1 MSRRSG
7 LLSLGLAVGF
17 VWALSA
23 QDTARQLT
31 ARELFYS
38 ATEAPAAQAA
48 PAQQAAKKAPPGKR
62 AAPPKAPEVAAATP
76 SETAPVRT
84 AETAPARDR
93 STAPPQQGASLPDG
107 GRMVETAA
115 AVPARATAP
124 PPSEGLALGLKY
136 SIRRSGQSVDIA
148 PDTVFHAGDGIQFYV
163 ETNGPGY
170 LYIISQGSSGTWK
183 PMFPSP
189 EVENGDNHVD
199 GFRSYTMP
207 PGARITFDEQT
218 GTEKVFI
225 VFSREPEPDL
235 ESVIYSLQAK
245 PAPASAP
252 VERQEPKQ
260 LLMASNLNI
269 QDSMVGRLRTTYA
282 RDLVIEKVD
291 PSTAGE
297 RKEYAVYVVNP
308 SGSPDSRV
316 VADLQLAHQ

>member
-17 VWALSA
+17 GWALSA
-23 QDTARQLT
+23 QNAPRQLT

-38 ATEAPAAQAA
+38 ATEASAAQAA
-48 PAQQAAKKAPPGKR
+48 PAQQTAKKAPAGKR
-62 AAPPKAPEVAAATP
+62 ATPPKTPEVAAVKPT
-76 SETAPVRT
+76 ETAPAQT
-84 AETAPARDR
+84 AEAAPARDR
-93 STAPPQQGASLPDG
+93 TTAPPQQPATLPG
-107 GRMVETAA
+107 GGVIVQAA
-115 AVPARATAP
+115 ARTTAP
-124 PPSEGLALGLKY
+124 PPSGGTALGLKY
-136 SIRRSGQSVDIA
+136 SIRRSGETVDIA

-189 EVENGDNHVD
+189 EVENGDNRVD

-235 ESVIYSLQAK
+235 EKVIYSLQGQAGAGLRSGGAAAAQAAPDGLQPEHSGFDGR
-245 PAPASAP
+245 PAAHH
-252 VERQEPKQ
+252 
-260 LLMASNLNI
+260 
-269 QDSMVGRLRTTYA
+269 LR
-282 RDLVIEKVD
+282 
-291 PSTAGE
+291 
-297 RKEYAVYVVNP
+297 
-308 SGSPDSRV
+308 SRPG
-316 VADLQLAHQ
+316 DREG